1 MADHVYN
8 LETVKAFVQAAASI
22 SHEEILLAADK
33 RLDKVWD
40 LPEATKIQSEG
51 QKAIKLGKILSVYN
65 AVDCG
70 LFVGTE
76 ALLQALA
83 EAANRQQYNLTDA
96 VNILAEEGK
105 VKLFSVAA
113 DWVDADDLASLRQA
127 EKILLKSALPGKD
140 GLISR
145 TINRKFSLP
154 ATKVLSR
161 TAITPNQVTLISFL
175 AALAAAACFAL
186 QQPLLGG
193 LLAQI
198 SSIIDG
204 IDGEIARLKFL
215 KSNYGS
221 LFDAILDRYADFF
234 IIIGMA
240 WSWFAKAGSLAVLFV
255 SAAALTGMPMSMLL
269 KEKYHSLTGKV
280 YLPWQD
286 DGLLELLP
294 ANRDGRLFIIMLGGV
309 LNLIPATLVILAVVT
324 HLQAVGRL
332 IKLRKL
338 L

>member
-1 MADHVYN
+1 
-8 LETVKAFVQAAASI
+8 
-22 SHEEILLAADK
+22 
-33 RLDKVWD
+33 
-40 LPEATKIQSEG
+40 
-51 QKAIKLGKILSVYN
+51 
-65 AVDCG
+65 
-70 LFVGTE
+70 VGTE